1 VTVPKRSLE
10 DLVGQAVADNGGAV
24 TDSRTSEVTQSRTPE
39 LPDLGT
45 SGPRYLGLARKDVRL
60 REDQVQAL
68 SDATRRLSRQR
79 TNKAERITENTLI
92 RVAVDLLLSRLDD
105 MAGDTE
111 EALLWSL
118 QQ

>member
-1 VTVPKRSLE
+1 MPKRNLE
-10 DLVGQAVADNGGAV
+10 DLVGQAVADNGGV
-24 TDSRTSEVTQSRTPE
+24 LTESRSSEATQLQSPE
-39 LPDLGT
+39 VPKTGT

-60 REDQVQAL
+60 REDQVRAL
-68 SDATRRLSRQR
+68 SDAARHLSRQR

-92 RVAVDLLLSRLDD
+92 RVAVDLLLSHLDD
-105 MAGDTE
+105 MTGDTE

>member
-1 VTVPKRSLE
+1 MSTKAAKKR
-10 DLVGQAVADNGGAV
+10 QH
-24 TDSRTSEVTQSRTPE
+24 SRPHPSPAGNFRPPIDT
-39 LPDLGT
+39 GT
-45 SGPRYLGLARKDVRL
+45 AGPRYLALARKDVRL
-60 REDQVQAL
+60 REDQMQAL
-68 SDATRRLSRQR
+68 SDAARRLSRQR

-105 MAGDTE
+105 MTGDTE